1 MLLFALISWYL
12 LATPYENWPFE
23 INSYHEMLIS
33 LVPTSETWSNISP
46 VFREKMV
53 FLYFVFYA
61 IFFYMFLGTLLT
73 LIKNKSMFTTH
84 FVPMKSNL
92 CEKPGLVVIGVVM
105 LLFLAVLGLP
115 KGAPVPLT
123 MDQLDHARFW
133 INRDSVRWNE
143 TFGFVAS
150 KLLVSG
156 FACYAL
162 LATVQLIATLKWCS
176 KN

>member
-1 MLLFALISWYL
+1 MLLFYLISWYL
-12 LATPYENWPFE
+12 LVTPYENWPFE

-33 LVPTSETWSNISP
+33 LVPASQTWSNISP

-53 FLYFVFYA
+53 FLYFVFYS
-61 IFFYMFLGTLLT
+61 IFFFMFLGTFLAI
-73 LIKNKSMFTTH
+73 IKNLSMFTTH
-84 FVPMKSNL
+84 FVPMTAGL
-92 CEKPGLVVIGVVM
+92 CEKHGWVVIGVIF
-105 LLFLAVLGLP
+105 LLFLAVLGIP
-115 KGAPVPLT
+115 KGATLPLT
-123 MDQLDHARFW
+123 MDQLHNARLW

-156 FACYAL
+156 FVCYAL
-162 LATVQLIATLKWCS
+162 LAIAQLVGTLKWCS